1 MWNGKANT
9 FIVFLPFKRI
19 YTHYQHTPTSTK
31 YMAVDD
37 NFREI
42 VWTLIIS
49 IPQGKVMSYGQIARL
64 AGFPSHA
71 RMVGGILKK
80 LPAKSKI
87 PWHRVVN
94 AQGRIS
100 FPVDSAAYLHQ
111 RQRLEDEGVAF
122 RCDKILPAMF
132 VDY

>member
-1 MWNGKANT
+1 M
-9 FIVFLPFKRI
+9 P
-19 YTHYQHTPTSTK
+19 
-31 YMAVDD
+31 VDD

-42 VWTLIIS
+42 VWTVIMS
-49 IPQGKVMSYGQIARL
+49 IPQGNVMSYGQVARL
-64 AGFPSHA
+64 AGYPSHA

-94 AQGRIS
+94 SQGKIS
-100 FPVDSAAYLHQ
+100 LPVDSAAYLQQ

-122 RCDKILPAMF
+122 RGDKILPTMF
-132 VDY
+132 VEY